1 MDQCFDARSKELE
14 VKVTRMDLWV
24 DALIQE
30 VKTELGV
37 KVTSLWVDAL
47 MPEVKSVLVVK
58 VTRMDVWMGVAMLEV
73 NN

>member
-1 MDQCFDARSKELE
+1 
-14 VKVTRMDLWV
+14 
-24 DALIQE
+24 LIQE

>member
-1 MDQCFDARSKELE
+1 
-14 VKVTRMDLWV
+14 V